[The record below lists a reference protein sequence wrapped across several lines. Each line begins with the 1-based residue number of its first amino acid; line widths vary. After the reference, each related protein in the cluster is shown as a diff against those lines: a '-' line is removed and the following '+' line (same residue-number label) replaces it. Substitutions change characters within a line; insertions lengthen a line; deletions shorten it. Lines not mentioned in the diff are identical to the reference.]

1 LDLPWVQFS
10 ISLPVFLIGFFYFG
24 KSSLSALQQKVF
36 HMDLLILI
44 GSTSAFVYS
53 LIGAISQNPDMLF
66 FETSAMIITL
76 VLLGNYIE
84 QRTVKRT
91 QSAIEALKNLQ
102 VDVAT
107 RIKEGGGTE
116 IIPVSELKT
125 DDRVMVNEGDT
136 FPADGIVI
144 EGECYVDESMISG
157 ESEPIYKRKNDEVI
171 GATISSSGSVKV
183 QIMRTGSD
191 TILQRMIELVK
202 RAQRE
207 KPPVQRLADKI
218 SGIFVPTVIGI
229 SLLTFLISYFLTDI
243 GLTKAVLNS
252 IAVLVISCPCAMGLA
267 TPTAIAAGVGRMS
280 RLGILIKSGRIL
292 ELFAKTKTF
301 IFDKTGTLTTGEF
314 TVKQITCD
322 PAEEDLLK
330 SIIFTLEQHS
340 SHPIARALIE
350 TLQPEVKGK
359 YPLQNIREI
368 KGQGMEGADQNGAL
382 YFLGSA
388 DMEENSP
395 FKLLGLFKNKELV
408 ASISLEDE
416 LRQNTR
422 EAIGELKDKKM
433 EISILSGDASTR
445 VENIAKELHIDHY
458 YSRQSPEQKYAIL
471 ENSRKTGTVT
481 MVGDGIN
488 DAAALNKADV
498 GISLTKASNIAI
510 NAADIVLMKSDLN
523 LIPEALKVSK
533 ATLQTIKQ
541 NLFWA
546 FSYNLIAIPMAAM
559 GFLNPMWGALFMT
572 FSDVIVVGNSIRLLY
587 RKL

>member
-1 LDLPWVQFS
+1 
-10 ISLPVFLIGFFYFG
+10 
-24 KSSLSALQQKVF
+24 
-36 HMDLLILI
+36 MDLLILI
-44 GSTSAFVYS
+44 GSTSAFLYS
-53 LIGAISQNPDMLF
+53 FIGAITQNPDMLF

-84 QRTVKRT
+84 HRTVKRT
-91 QSAIEALKNLQ
+91 QSAIEALKKLQ
-102 VDVAT
+102 VSEAR
-107 RIKEGGGTE
+107 RINPDGSTE
-116 IIPVSELKT
+116 LISVSELKT
-125 DDRVMVNEGDT
+125 DDRVIVNEGDT
-136 FPADGIVI
+136 FPADGII
-144 EGECYVDESMISG
+144 IAGECYVDESMISG
-157 ESEPIYKRKNDEVI
+157 ESEAIFKKKNDEVI
-171 GATISSSGSVKV
+171 GATLSSSGSVKV

-218 SGIFVPTVIGI
+218 SGIFVPTVVGI

-243 GLTKAVLNS
+243 GLTKALLNS

-267 TPTAIAAGVGRMS
+267 TPTAIAAGVGRLS
-280 RLGILIKSGRIL
+280 RLGILIKSGKIL
-292 ELFAKTKTF
+292 EQFAKTDRF

-314 TVKQITCD
+314 TVKEIHCEQD
-322 PAEEDLLK
+322 EEKLK
-330 SIIFTLEQHS
+330 SIIYTLEQHS

-350 TLQPEVKGK
+350 KLQPEGLAN
-359 YPLQNIREI
+359 YPFKNIREI
-368 KGQGMEGADQNGAL
+368 KGQGMEGKDQNGDL
-382 YFLGSA
+382 YFLGTL
-388 DMEENSP
+388 DGKELEG
-395 FKLLGLFKNKELV
+395 KQLGLFKNEELQ
-408 ASISLEDE
+408 ATILLEDQ
-416 LRQNTR
+416 LRDNA
-422 EAIGELKDKKM
+422 EGAISKLAEKDLAL
-433 EISILSGDASTR
+433 SILSGDAHPR
-445 VENIAKELHIDHY
+445 VEKIARQLHIEHY
-458 YSRQSPEQKYAIL
+458 YARQSPEQKYALI
-471 ENSRKTGTVT
+471 EKNRQSGTVA

-488 DAAALNKADV
+488 DAAALNKADI

-523 LIPEALKVSK
+523 LIPEALNVSK